1 MIIFLRHAQAENNAK
16 RILAGRTE
24 GVHLTKTGIE
34 QAEQIAK
41 YLKPLDISAIYSSPI
56 ERASHTAEIVAK
68 NNSLDHNLDDRLTEI
83 EMGKFTRMNYDD
95 MFAKYGNIFL
105 KFYENDPVIA
115 EHEVETFPDVQKR
128 VLDMVDH
135 VLKKHNNE
143 NVILVTHMD
152 PIKSMLAK
160 VMNLLPETLFE
171 LIIANASLTII
182 KEQDKKFSL
191 SAINAMNIDRYYQT
205 WYPKSSINFK
215 LYRSATQSNDNEQNI
230 SIINHHC
237 DFMHNPNN

>member
-1 MIIFLRHAQAENNAK
+1 MIIFLRHAQAENNTE

-24 GVHLTKTGIE
+24 GVPLTKTGIE

-56 ERASHTAEIVAK
+56 ERASHTAKIVAK
-68 NNSLDHNLDDRLTEI
+68 NRSLEVVLDERLTEI
-83 EMGKFTRMNYDD
+83 DMGKFTRMNYDD

-115 EHEVETFPDVQKR
+115 EHEVETFPHVQRR
-128 VLDMVDH
+128 VLDIVNQI
-135 VLKKHNNE
+135 VKKHKNE

-152 PIKSMLAK
+152 PIKSMLST
-160 VMNLLPETLFE
+160 VMDLKPKALFE

-182 KEQDKKFSL
+182 KEQENKFSL
-191 SAINAMNIDRYYQT
+191 SAINAMDVDRYYQT
-205 WYPKSSINFK
+205 W
-215 LYRSATQSNDNEQNI
+215 
-230 SIINHHC
+230 
-237 DFMHNPNN
+237 

>member
-1 MIIFLRHAQAENNAK
+1 MIIFLRHAQAENNTK

-24 GVHLTKTGIE
+24 GVPLTKTGIE
-34 QAEQIAK
+34 QAERIAK
-41 YLKPLDISAIYSSPI
+41 YLASIDISAIYSSPI
-56 ERASHTAEIVAK
+56 ERARHTAGIVAK
-68 NNSLDHNLDDRLTEI
+68 NCSLEEVVIDERLTEI
-83 EMGKFTRMNYDD
+83 DMGKFTRMNYDD

-105 KFYENDPVIA
+105 KFYENDPVIS

-160 VMNLLPETLFE
+160 VMNLVPQTLFE

-182 KEQDKKFSL
+182 TEQDKKFSL
-191 SAINAMNIDRYYQT
+191 SAINAMDIDRYDQT
-205 WYPKSSINFK
+205 W
-215 LYRSATQSNDNEQNI
+215 
-230 SIINHHC
+230 
-237 DFMHNPNN
+237 

>member
-24 GVHLTKTGIE
+24 GVHLTKAGIE
-34 QAEQIAK
+34 QAESIAK
-41 YLKPLDISAIYSSPI
+41 YLKSLDISAIYSSPI

-68 NNSLDHNLDDRLTEI
+68 NNSLDYELDDRITEI

-115 EHEVETFPDVQKR
+115 EHEVETFLEVQR
-128 VLDMVDH
+128 RILDMVTH
-135 VLKKHNNE
+135 VVKKHKNE

-152 PIKSMLAK
+152 PIKSMLSI
-160 VMNLLPETLFE
+160 VMDLKPKTLFE

-182 KEQDKKFSL
+182 KEHENKFSL
-191 SAINAMNIDRYYQT
+191 SAINAMDIDRYYQT
-205 WYPKSSINFK
+205 W
-215 LYRSATQSNDNEQNI
+215 
-230 SIINHHC
+230 
-237 DFMHNPNN
+237 

>member
-1 MIIFLRHAQAENNAK
+1 MIIFLRHAQAENNTE

-24 GVHLTKTGIE
+24 GVPLTKTGIE
-34 QAEQIAK
+34 QAEQLAK
-41 YLKPLDISAIYSSPI
+41 YLKSLDISAIYSSPI
-56 ERASHTAEIVAK
+56 ERASHTAEIIAK
-68 NNSLDHNLDDRLTEI
+68 NRSLEVVLDERLTEI
-83 EMGKFTRMNYDD
+83 DMGKFTRMNYDD

-105 KFYENDPVIA
+105 KFYENDPVIS

-152 PIKSMLAK
+152 PIKSMLAR
-160 VMNLLPETLFE
+160 VMDLKPKTLFE

-182 KEQDKKFSL
+182 KEQDKIFSL
-191 SAINAMNIDRYYQT
+191 SAINAMDVDRYYQT
-205 WYPKSSINFK
+205 W
-215 LYRSATQSNDNEQNI
+215 
-230 SIINHHC
+230 
-237 DFMHNPNN
+237 

>member
-1 MIIFLRHAQAENNAK
+1 MIIFLRHAQAENNTK

-24 GVHLTKTGIE
+24 GVPLTKAGIE
-34 QAEQIAK
+34 QAESIAK
-41 YLKPLDISAIYSSPI
+41 YLKPLNISAIYSSPI

-68 NNSLDHNLDDRLTEI
+68 NNSLDYELDDRITEI
-83 EMGKFTRMNYDD
+83 EMGRFTRMNYDD

-115 EHEVETFPDVQKR
+115 EQEVETFLHVQER
-128 VLDMVDH
+128 ILDIVNH
-135 VLKKHNNE
+135 IVEKHKNE

-152 PIKSMLAK
+152 PIKSMLSI
-160 VMNLLPETLFE
+160 VMDLKPKTLFE

-182 KEQDKKFSL
+182 KEHENKFSL

-205 WYPKSSINFK
+205 W
-215 LYRSATQSNDNEQNI
+215 
-230 SIINHHC
+230 
-237 DFMHNPNN
+237 

>member
-1 MIIFLRHAQAENNAK
+1 MIIFLRHAQAENNTK

-24 GVHLTKTGIE
+24 GVPLTKTGIE
-34 QAEQIAK
+34 QAERIAK
-41 YLKPLDISAIYSSPI
+41 YLAPIDISAIYSSPI
-56 ERASHTAEIVAK
+56 ERAKHTAEIVA
-68 NNSLDHNLDDRLTEI
+68 NAFDQDTVGVELDERLTEI
-83 EMGKFTRMNYDD
+83 DMGKFTRMNYDD

-105 KFYENDPVIA
+105 KFYENDPVIS

-128 VLDMVDH
+128 VLDMIEH

-143 NVILVTHMD
+143 NVIFVTHMD

-182 KEQDKKFSL
+182 KEQDKNFSL
-191 SAINAMNIDRYYQT
+191 SARNAMNIDRYYQT
-205 WYPKSSINFK
+205 W
-215 LYRSATQSNDNEQNI
+215 
-230 SIINHHC
+230 
-237 DFMHNPNN
+237 

>member
-34 QAEQIAK
+34 QAKQIAK

-56 ERASHTAEIVAK
+56 ERASHTAEIVA
-68 NNSLDHNLDDRLTEI
+68 NNSLAHNLDDRLTEI
-83 EMGKFTRMNYDD
+83 DMGKFTRMKYDD

-135 VLKKHNNE
+135 VLKKHKNE

-171 LIIANASLTII
+171 LIIANASFTII

-205 WYPKSSINFK
+205 W
-215 LYRSATQSNDNEQNI
+215 
-230 SIINHHC
+230 
-237 DFMHNPNN
+237 

>member
-24 GVHLTKTGIE
+24 GIHLTKTGIE
-34 QAEQIAK
+34 QAERIAK

-68 NNSLDHNLDDRLTEI
+68 NNSLDYELDDRITEI
-83 EMGKFTRMNYDD
+83 DMGKFTRMNYDD
-95 MFAKYGNIFL
+95 MLAKYGNIFL

-115 EHEVETFPDVQKR
+115 EHEVETFPHVQRR
-128 VLDMVDH
+128 VLDIVNH
-135 VLKKHNNE
+135 VVKKHKNE

-152 PIKSMLAK
+152 PIKSMLST
-160 VMNLLPETLFE
+160 VMDLKPKALFE

-182 KEQDKKFSL
+182 KEQENKFSL
-191 SAINAMNIDRYYQT
+191 SAINAMDIDRYYQT
-205 WYPKSSINFK
+205 W
-215 LYRSATQSNDNEQNI
+215 
-230 SIINHHC
+230 
-237 DFMHNPNN
+237 

>member
-34 QAEQIAK
+34 QAEQITK

-68 NNSLDHNLDDRLTEI
+68 NNSLDYELDDRLTEI
-83 EMGKFTRMNYDD
+83 EMGKFTLMNYDD
-95 MFAKYGNIFL
+95 MFTKYGNIFL

-115 EHEVETFPDVQKR
+115 EQEVETFLHVQER
-128 VLDMVDH
+128 ILDIVNH
-135 VLKKHNNE
+135 IVEKHKNE

-152 PIKSMLAK
+152 PIKSMLST
-160 VMNLLPETLFE
+160 VMDLKPKALFE

-191 SAINAMNIDRYYQT
+191 SAINAMDVDRYYQT
-205 WYPKSSINFK
+205 W
-215 LYRSATQSNDNEQNI
+215 
-230 SIINHHC
+230 
-237 DFMHNPNN
+237 

>member
-1 MIIFLRHAQAENNAK
+1 MIIFLRHAQAENNTK

-24 GVHLTKTGIE
+24 GVPLTKTGIE
-34 QAEQIAK
+34 QAERITK
-41 YLKPLDISAIYSSPI
+41 YLASIDISAIYSSPI
-56 ERASHTAEIVAK
+56 ERARHTAEIVAK
-68 NNSLDHNLDDRLTEI
+68 NRSLEVVLDERLTEI
-83 EMGKFTRMNYDD
+83 DMGKFTRMNYDD

-105 KFYENDPVIA
+105 KFYENDPVIS

-128 VLDMVDH
+128 VLDMIEY

-160 VMNLLPETLFE
+160 VMNLVPETLFE

-182 KEQDKKFSL
+182 KEQDKIFSL
-191 SAINAMNIDRYYQT
+191 SAINAMNIDRYYHT
-205 WYPKSSINFK
+205 
-215 LYRSATQSNDNEQNI
+215 
-230 SIINHHC
+230 
-237 DFMHNPNN
+237 

>member
-24 GVHLTKTGIE
+24 GIHLTKTGLE
-34 QAEQIAK
+34 QAERIAK
-41 YLKPLDISAIYSSPI
+41 YLQPLDISAIYSSPI

-105 KFYENDPVIA
+105 KFYQNDPVIA
-115 EHEVETFPDVQKR
+115 EHEVETFPQVQSR
-128 VLDMVDH
+128 ILDMVSH
-135 VLKKHNNE
+135 IVEKHKNE

-171 LIIANASLTII
+171 LIIANASFTII

-191 SAINAMNIDRYYQT
+191 SAINAMNVDRYYQT
-205 WYPKSSINFK
+205 W
-215 LYRSATQSNDNEQNI
+215 
-230 SIINHHC
+230 
-237 DFMHNPNN
+237 

>member
-24 GVHLTKTGIE
+24 GIHLTKTGIE
-34 QAEQIAK
+34 QAERIAK

-115 EHEVETFPDVQKR
+115 EHEVETFPQVQSR
-128 VLDMVDH
+128 ILDMVNH
-135 VLKKHNNE
+135 MVEKHKNE

-152 PIKSMLAK
+152 PIKSMLST
-160 VMNLLPETLFE
+160 VMGLKPKTLFE

-182 KEQDKKFSL
+182 NEQDKNFSL

-205 WYPKSSINFK
+205 W
-215 LYRSATQSNDNEQNI
+215 
-230 SIINHHC
+230 
-237 DFMHNPNN
+237 

>member
-34 QAEQIAK
+34 QAEQMAK

-56 ERASHTAEIVAK
+56 ERASHTAEIAAK
-68 NNSLDHNLDDRLTEI
+68 NCSLEVVLDERLTEI
-83 EMGKFTRMNYDD
+83 DMGKFTRMNYDD

-135 VLKKHNNE
+135 VLKKHKNE

-152 PIKSMLAK
+152 PIKSMLST
-160 VMNLLPETLFE
+160 VMDLKPKALFE
-171 LIIANASLTII
+171 LIIANASLTIV

-205 WYPKSSINFK
+205 W
-215 LYRSATQSNDNEQNI
+215 
-230 SIINHHC
+230 
-237 DFMHNPNN
+237 